1 MFWALISNW
10 LVPSEA
16 GMPETVL
23 HQTSRKLVEAV
34 VHPGTPVVG
43 FRLRLKLLGAMI
55 GLVTSKL
62 PFNTRF

>member
-10 LVPSEA
+10 LVPAEA

-23 HQTSRKLVEAV
+23 PQTSRKLVAAV

-43 FRLRLKLLGAMI
+43 LRLELKLLGATT
-55 GLVTSKL
+55 GLVTSNP